1 MPAIAGLRST
11 YRKTGRLVYFCRMLD
26 KIRLQAV
33 GQLPAD
39 YVGNL
44 SKGFDLRCCNFLR
57 VPYATLQARTLTG
70 GTDEE
75 ILAWAFATGGARTD
89 EECLAWNSFLMKR
102 GWRDDGS
109 ATLKSRIKEFGL
121 EGKPIETFFDL
132 NEFDE
137 GRDPVAAQAWLP

>member
-1 MPAIAGLRST
+1 MPAVPGLRSN
-11 YRKTGRLVYFCRMLD
+11 YLKTGRLVYFGRMVV

-75 ILAWAFATGGARTD
+75 ILAWAFATGGAMTAAPCSRRASKN
-89 EECLAWNSFLMKR
+89 LALRESPSKLFLILTNLTK
-102 GWRDDGS
+102 
-109 ATLKSRIKEFGL
+109 
-121 EGKPIETFFDL
+121 
-132 NEFDE
+132 
-137 GRDPVAAQAWLP
+137 VAIPSPPKLG